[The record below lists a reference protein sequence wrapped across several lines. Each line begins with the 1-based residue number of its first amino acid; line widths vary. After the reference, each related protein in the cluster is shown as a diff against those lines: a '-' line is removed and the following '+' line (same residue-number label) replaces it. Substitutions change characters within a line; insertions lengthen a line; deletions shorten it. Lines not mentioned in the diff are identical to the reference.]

1 MYLPLYLVI
10 ILLSRILSIVK
21 ILICELYIGITILA
35 WFIRVST
42 NGELKELETQE
53 MDIETPLILVELI
66 WREQRGVSLG
76 CCVASI
82 PRQKSS

>member
-1 MYLPLYLVI
+1 MKFMETPIYIHSEFFFKVYLPLYLVI

-66 WREQRGVSLG
+66 
-76 CCVASI
+76 
-82 PRQKSS
+82 